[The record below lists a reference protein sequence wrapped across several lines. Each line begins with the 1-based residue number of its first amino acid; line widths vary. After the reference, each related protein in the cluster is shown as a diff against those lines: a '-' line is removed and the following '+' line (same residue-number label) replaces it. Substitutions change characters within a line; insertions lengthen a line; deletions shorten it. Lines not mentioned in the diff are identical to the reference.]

1 MFKTLKKNFLPF
13 IIAFSALSVSASA
26 AFYSVS
32 GLSKLFAG
40 ASFEV
45 MVMAGSLEV
54 AKLVVASLLYQYW
67 DTINKGLRAYLSI
80 ATIILVLITSMGIYG
95 FLSAA
100 YQETYSKLIV
110 QENEIEFIENKAQFY
125 EADLVRY
132 DTELARISE
141 NINILSNAK
150 ATGIQVRDTSSTTG
164 FRQTISTTELR
175 MAQKRIDVE
184 ETNRGAVQVKR
195 QIAADSVQT
204 YKLQILQL
212 QNSSDTAGELGP
224 LQYLSGLTG
233 TPMDQIINW
242 LLLVI
247 IFVFDP
253 LAISLVVA
261 ANFAFDQAN
270 RDEEEDTEYTPRDSV
285 FDDLHDLD
293 ETLNDGLDDLDDDD
307 DDWPEPTEDL
317 KAAAERYKGF
327 YEEDM
332 ADDVLYET
340 PIDLPGK
347 LPIHDIAGN
356 VTMDKQNAEAWAELA
371 NELAKGIVDS
381 PDEEI
386 NKWAE
391 DDDVKD
397 FLEQADEPGPYSEED
412 DKLHTVGGLTNDKEG
427 SFMKFQDQLAEKDQP
442 EYDAYVDRQEP
453 GSWLKT
459 PPEEKPFDAIIDDAE
474 FDEDHALD
482 EVLNDMVADMSPEEI
497 DKLTNIEVIE
507 PQEVSPVEPV
517 ETTTVK
523 PASFTPNESTSVGVV
538 VNDIVDNI
546 HDIPSIVKQIPTP
559 HLPSEDELFNQ
570 AMREQAEQDK
580 QDFLKKRDGK

>member
-1 MFKTLKKNFLPF
+1 
-13 IIAFSALSVSASA
+13 
-26 AFYSVS
+26 
-32 GLSKLFAG
+32 
-40 ASFEV
+40 
-45 MVMAGSLEV
+45 
-54 AKLVVASLLYQYW
+54 
-67 DTINKGLRAYLSI
+67 
-80 ATIILVLITSMGIYG
+80 MGIYG

-270 RDEEEDTEYTPRDSV
+270 REDEEDTEYTPRDSV

>member
-1 MFKTLKKNFLPF
+1 MFKTLKRNFLPF

-67 DTINKGLRAYLSI
+67 DTINKGLRAYLAT

-100 YQETYSKLIV
+100 YQETYSKLLI

-150 ATGIQVRDTSSTTG
+150 ASGIQVRDTTSSTG

-175 MAQKRIDVE
+175 MAQKRIEVE
-184 ETNRGAVQVKR
+184 EANRKEVQVKR
-195 QIAADSVQT
+195 QVAADSVQVF
-204 YKLQILQL
+204 KLQILDL
-212 QNSSDTAGELGP
+212 QNTSETAGELGP

-233 TPMDQIINW
+233 TPMDKIINW

-261 ANFAFDQAN
+261 ANFAFDQAK
-270 RDEEEDTEYTPRDSV
+270 REDEDDTEYTPRDSV
-285 FDDLHDLD
+285 FDDLD
-293 ETLNDGLDDLDDDD
+293 ETLNDGLDEDWDDDD
-307 DDWPEPTEDL
+307 DDYPEPNDAL
-317 KAAAERYKGF
+317 KRAAQRYAE
-327 YEEDM
+327 
-332 ADDVLYET
+332 DVLDEGT
-340 PIDLPGK
+340 LRPENPNISAMDVSIDK
-347 LPIHDIAGN
+347 EN
-356 VTMDKQNAEAWAELA
+356 EAAWGELA
-371 NELAKGIVDS
+371 DELAKGI
-381 PDEEI
+381 
-386 NKWAE
+386 AE
-391 DDDVKD
+391 DEIEDEDNAWINDPDVQD
-397 FLEQADEPGPYSEED
+397 FLADIDKPGPWSEED
-412 DKLHTVGGLTNDKEG
+412 DKIHTVGGLTNDKEG
-427 SFMKFQDQLAEKDQP
+427 SFMEFQQKQE
-442 EYDAYVDRQEP
+442 EYDAYVDRHEP

-459 PPEEKPFDAIIDDAE
+459 PPEEEIEPE
-474 FDEDHALD
+474 EEWDEDHALD
-482 EVLNDMVADMSPEEI
+482 QVLNNMVEGLEEA
-497 DKLTNIEVIE
+497 EVE
-507 PQEVSPVEPV
+507 ELVEEV
-517 ETTTVK
+517 VK
-523 PASFTPNESTSVGVV
+523 PMKPSTFTPNEPTSVAATVK
-538 VNDIVDNI
+538 DIIEPV
-546 HDIPSIVKQIPTP
+546 PSIVEKIPTP
-559 HLPSEDELFNQ
+559 HLPDEARGIEPPSEDELFDQ
-570 AMREQAEQDK
+570 AMREQAEKDK
-580 QDFLKKRDGK
+580 QDFLKKRDDKQN

>member
-1 MFKTLKKNFLPF
+1 MFKTLKRNFLPF

-100 YQETYSKLIV
+100 YQETYSKLLI

-132 DTELARISE
+132 DTELARISD

-150 ATGIQVRDTSSTTG
+150 ASGIQVRDTSSTTG

-175 MAQKRIDVE
+175 MAQKRIEVE
-184 ETNRGAVQVKR
+184 EANRKEVQAKR
-195 QIAADSVQT
+195 QVAADSVQVF
-204 YKLQILQL
+204 KLEILSL
-212 QNSSDTAGELGP
+212 QNTSETAGELGP

-233 TPMDQIINW
+233 TPMDRIINW

-261 ANFAFDQAN
+261 ANFAFDQA
-270 RDEEEDTEYTPRDSV
+270 RLKEEDDIEFTSRDSV
-285 FDDLHDLD
+285 WNDLY
-293 ETLNDGLDDLDDDD
+293 DDDEID
-307 DDWPEPTEDL
+307 PPSDEL
-317 KAAAERYKGF
+317 VNAAERYK
-327 YEEDM
+327 EEVGYVDDILDQGTLTPDNPN
-332 ADDVLYET
+332 ADAMD
-340 PIDLPGK
+340 
-347 LPIHDIAGN
+347 
-356 VTMDKQNAEAWAELA
+356 VTMDKQNAEAWGELA
-371 NELAKGIVDS
+371 DELAKGI
-381 PDEEI
+381 
-386 NKWAE
+386 AE
-391 DDDVKD
+391 DNPDDEYGDLPWEKDPDVQD
-397 FLEQADEPGPYSEED
+397 FLERADEQGPWSEED
-412 DKLHTVGGLTNDKEG
+412 DKIHTVGGLTNDKEG
-427 SFMKFQDQLAEKDQP
+427 SFMEFQKKQE
-442 EYDAYVDRQEP
+442 EYDAYVDRHEP

-459 PPEEKPFDAIIDDAE
+459 PPEEE

-482 EVLNDMVADMSPEEI
+482 QVLNDMVDDMTPDEI
-497 DKLTNIEVIE
+497 DEIANSKFEVEDTYGNIEVID
-507 PQEVSPVEPV
+507 PQEVKPEV
-517 ETTTVK
+517 ETTTAK
-523 PASFTPNESTSVGVV
+523 PVGKSSFTPNEPTSVGVTV
-538 VNDIVDNI
+538 KDII
-546 HDIPSIVKQIPTP
+546 EPAPSIVEKIPTP
-559 HLPSEDELFNQ
+559 HLPDEVKDVEPPSEDELFDQ
-570 AMREQAEQDK
+570 AMREQAEKDK